1 MKMTE
6 TPPRYLCIHGHFYQP
21 PRENPWL
28 ETVEVQPGAAPYH
41 DWNRR
46 ITAECYAANAQA
58 RLLDERGLIA
68 RILRTY
74 ERISFNVGPTLLSW
88 LAEQAPRVYQ
98 AILAA
103 DAESQRRFSGHGSAM
118 AQVYNHVIMPL
129 ACRRDKVTQVR
140 WGLRDFKS
148 RFGRAPEGMWLPET
162 AVDLETLAVLA
173 EHDIR
178 YTVLA
183 PHQAKLPP
191 GATLDPTR
199 PYRVR
204 LPGGQAIAVFFYD
217 GPVSR
222 AVAFEHLLGSGERFL
237 SRLLG
242 AFPAEP
248 RGPEAQLVHIATD
261 GETYGHHHK
270 FGEMALAYVIDRL
283 EQALPSRRADGLP
296 ASGGS
301 KDGAARGAGTAP
313 LLTNYGEF
321 LSRHPPRDTLE
332 IVENSAWSCA
342 HGIERWRAD
351 CGCNSGGNPGFHQRW
366 RGPLRA
372 ALDALREAITP
383 LYVERATPL
392 LRDPWAARDDYID
405 VINDRSERS
414 RSRFLR
420 SHAARRLNAEE
431 QVAVWHLLEM
441 QRHSQLMYTSCGW
454 FFDDIAGPEPTQIVQ
469 YAGRVV
475 QLAEALGQ
483 AGLGET
489 LRQLLAQVPGNT
501 AAVPD
506 GRALYD
512 RCVLGVAVDMQ
523 HSQIAASYVLSQ
535 LVGGPLG
542 AAEPQGV
549 PEAEGAQTRLFCYEI
564 VPRSHAC
571 YRTGAI
577 SLSRG
582 TLRVS
587 SLITTAG
594 HELSYVALHFGA
606 AQVAIGIGPAQG
618 PDAQPDSDGVDE
630 LQRYLD
636 AADIPALLAAL
647 SRRYGPR
654 LYALGD
660 VPLDSQRAALEA
672 LLQVTLRPLS
682 EALTQLSATH
692 APLFKD
698 AARGALGI
706 AIPRELV
713 VARELMLAHDL
724 THALR
729 QPRLHRP
736 FIAQLLQQAQAEH
749 VGLDLSAARRQL
761 DATLQARLADCEDH
775 ADSESA
781 LAELVSVVELAAEPP
796 FSLDLIETQNLCY
809 ALRHEVYPSQR
820 SRGATAWLQSFARLA
835 ELVRIA
841 L

>member
-1 MKMTE
+1 MRD
-6 TPPRYLCIHGHFYQP
+6 TPPRYVCIHGHFYQP

-74 ERISFNVGPTLLSW
+74 DRISFNIGPTLLSW
-88 LAEQAPRVYQ
+88 LEEQAPRVYQ

-129 ACRRDKVTQVR
+129 ANRRDQVTQVR
-140 WGLRDFKS
+140 WGLRDFKR

-162 AVDLETLAVLA
+162 AVDLQTLSVLA

-191 GATLDPTR
+191 GTSLDPTR
-199 PYRVR
+199 PYRVA
-204 LPGGQAIAVFFYD
+204 LPGGRSIAVFFYD

-237 SRLLG
+237 ARLLS
-242 AFPAEP
+242 AFPGEG
-248 RGPEAQLVHIATD
+248 GPGAAQLVHIATD

-283 EQALPSRRADGLP
+283 ERVLPRSDGLGAGKNASP
-296 ASGGS
+296 A
-301 KDGAARGAGTAP
+301 ATGTAP

-321 LSRHPPRDTLE
+321 LSRHPPQQSIE

-342 HGIERWRAD
+342 HGIERWRSD

-366 RGPLRA
+366 RAPLRA
-372 ALDALREAITP
+372 ALDALRDAITP
-383 LYVERATPL
+383 LYVEQATPL
-392 LRDPWAARDDYID
+392 LRDPWAARDDYVD
-405 VINDRSERS
+405 VVNDRSERS

-420 SHAARRLNAEE
+420 SHATRSLSEGE
-431 QVAVWHLLEM
+431 QVTVWHLLEM

-475 QLAEALGQ
+475 QLAGALGQ
-483 AGLGET
+483 AQLGEL
-489 LRQLLAQVPGNT
+489 LRTRLAQVPGNT

-506 GRALYD
+506 GRTLYD
-512 RCVLGVAVDMQ
+512 RCVGQVAIDMQ

-535 LVGGPLG
+535 IVGMPPS
-542 AAEPQGV
+542 ESESRRTT
-549 PEAEGAQTRLFCYEI
+549 EAEEAKTRLFCYEI
-564 VPRSHAC
+564 TPRTHAR
-571 YRTGAI
+571 YRSG
-577 SLSRG
+577 SLCLSRG

-587 SLITTAG
+587 SLVTTAG

-606 AQVAIGIGPAQG
+606 AQVAIGISENLAPNPAQSPLANDETG
-618 PDAQPDSDGVDE
+618 KETDE
-630 LQRYLD
+630 LARALD
-636 AADIPALLAAL
+636 AADIPALLRTL
-647 SRRYGPR
+647 SDRFGAR
-654 LYALGD
+654 LYSLGD
-660 VPLDSQRAALEA
+660 LPLDSQRAAWEA
-672 LLQVTLRPLS
+672 LLAESLRPLTQS
-682 EALTQLSATH
+682 LNQLSALH
-692 APLFKD
+692 APLFQE
-698 AARGALGI
+698 AARDALGVT
-706 AIPRELV
+706 IPRELQL
-713 VARELMLAHDL
+713 ARELSLSHEL
-724 THALR
+724 GHALR

-736 FIAQLLQQAQAEH
+736 FIAALLKRAHDEQ
-749 VGLDLSAARRQL
+749 VGLDLPALRRQL
-761 DATLQARLADCEDH
+761 STTLKARLEDCEDH
-775 ADSESA
+775 AESESA
-781 LAELVSVVELAAEPP
+781 LTELVSVVELAVQPP
-796 FSLDLIETQNLCY
+796 FSLDLIETQDLCY
-809 ALRHEVYPSQR
+809 ALRHELYASQR
-820 SRGATAWLQSFARLA
+820 SRGATGWLQSFTRLA
-835 ELVRIA
+835 ELCRIA

>member
-1 MKMTE
+1 MHE
-6 TPPRYLCIHGHFYQP
+6 NPPRYLCIHGHFYQP

-74 ERISFNVGPTLLSW
+74 DRISFNIGPTLLSW
-88 LAEQAPRVYQ
+88 LEEQQPRVYQ

-129 ACRRDKVTQVR
+129 ACPRDRVTQVR
-140 WGLRDFKS
+140 WGLRDFKH
-148 RFGRAPEGMWLPET
+148 RFGRVPEGMWLPET
-162 AVDLETLAVLA
+162 AVDLETLSVLA

-199 PYRVR
+199 PYRVA
-204 LPGGQAIAVFFYD
+204 LPAGRSIAVFFYD

-237 SRLLG
+237 ARLLG
-242 AFPAEP
+242 AFPGQA
-248 RGPEAQLVHIATD
+248 RGGDAQLVHIATD

-283 EQALPSRRADGLP
+283 ERSLSPRRTD
-296 ASGGS
+296 SGSPGKDAGKRVGS
-301 KDGAARGAGTAP
+301 EAP

-321 LSRHPPRDTLE
+321 LSRHPPRESIE

-342 HGIERWRAD
+342 HGIERWRSD

-366 RGPLRA
+366 RAPLRA
-372 ALDALREAITP
+372 ALDALRDAITP
-383 LYVERATPL
+383 LYVERAARL

-405 VINDRSERS
+405 VISDRSERS

-420 SHAARRLNAEE
+420 THEGRSLTAAE
-431 QVAVWHLLEM
+431 QVEVWHLLEM

-454 FFDDIAGPEPTQIVQ
+454 FFDDISGPEPTQIVQ

-475 QLAEALGQ
+475 QLAEVLGGAQ
-483 AGLGET
+483 LGEMF
-489 LRQLLAQVPGNT
+489 RQKLAAVPGNT
-501 AAVPD
+501 RAVPD
-506 GRALYD
+506 GQTLYD
-512 RCVLGVAVDMQ
+512 HCVGRVAIDLQ

-535 LVGGPLG
+535 IIGNQSAESEVP
-542 AAEPQGV
+542 AARDTEV
-549 PEAEGAQTRLFCYEI
+549 PRTRLFCYEI
-564 VPRSHAC
+564 LPRTHAR
-571 YRTGAI
+571 YRVGALC
-577 SLSRG
+577 LSRG

-587 SLITTAG
+587 SFITTAA

-606 AQVAIGIGPAQG
+606 AQVVIGIG
-618 PDAQPDSDGVDE
+618 DGAGAVGSGAVDE
-630 LQRYLD
+630 PDELRRYLD
-636 AADIPALLAAL
+636 AADIPALLRAL
-647 SRRYGPR
+647 ERRFGPR
-654 LYALGD
+654 LYSLGD
-660 VPLDSQRAALEA
+660 LPLDSQRGALEA
-672 LLQVTLRPLS
+672 LLASSLRPLTD
-682 EALTQLSATH
+682 ALTQLSAVH
-692 APLFKD
+692 GPLFQD
-698 AARGALGI
+698 TTRGALGV
-706 AIPRELV
+706 AVPRPLAMARELV
-713 VARELMLAHDL
+713 LSHELA
-724 THALR
+724 HALR

-736 FIAQLLQQAQAEH
+736 FISQLLQRAQEEH
-749 VGLDLSAARRQL
+749 VQLDLVAARHQL
-761 DATLQARLADCEDH
+761 EATLTACLADCEDH
-775 ADSESA
+775 AESDAA
-781 LAELVSVVELAAEPP
+781 LAELVAVVELAVEAP
-796 FSLDLIETQNLCY
+796 FALDLTETQNLCY
-809 ALRHEVYPSQR
+809 ALRQELYPSQR
-820 SRGATAWLQSFARLA
+820 SRGAATWLASFTRLA